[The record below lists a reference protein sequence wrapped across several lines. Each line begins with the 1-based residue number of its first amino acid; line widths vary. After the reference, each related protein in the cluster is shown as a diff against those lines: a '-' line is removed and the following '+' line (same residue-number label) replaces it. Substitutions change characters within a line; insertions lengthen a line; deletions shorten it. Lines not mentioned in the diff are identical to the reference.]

1 MSIQIRHYNDPD
13 DYKRVDDFFIQNHQ
27 PGNLDG
33 NWVEPA
39 WEYMHGHPYLD
50 SSSLDKIGIWE
61 DDGEIVAVAHYESRL
76 GEVFFQLHPEYRH
89 LRLEMLDYAEGHLYG
104 TSRDGKKL
112 ALWDLPGLPPRCFL
126 KNQFLTKA

>member
-50 SSSLDKIGIWE
+50 RSSLGKIGIWE

-104 TSRDGKKL
+104 TSRDGKNWL
-112 ALWDLPGLPPRCFL
+112 FGICRGCLP
-126 KNQFLTKA
+126 AAS